1 MAKSSAEYYEVR
13 WRVSGSDEAWS
24 APQRVAP
31 AHEIVV
37 EDLDRTKTYEFEV
50 RAISACGAKSDW
62 VSGTH
67 TVPDVPAGNLRL
79 DEIKTEVDNAAADA
93 LAANQ
98 ELANIAS
105 DNILSQGEKPVVIR
119 DTNVI
124 TTEQAGIDAQ
134 ATAFGVTT
142 EKTAYDSA
150 VTALTTYLAT
160 LTTPVLW
167 SDLSGDTTIVGAT
180 FRSKFADVYTKRQA
194 LLNAIYAAAK
204 AKADNAQST
213 ANDATDLVS
222 QQPVLDPNFV
232 KGLTYWVPDGANQ
245 GWYAETGGNSP
256 NPKVSTYAVHAG
268 STITALNPSA
278 DADTALR
285 STTYAPVTQGRVVA
299 ASAQIKCLGANGR
312 AYVRLSWRNSS
323 QAEIATSDGNDAST
337 SSGVVSTSRVS
348 AVAPAGAVYVH
359 VEVVVIGHT
368 AGYWTYNSVT
378 CSDLPS
384 TLDDVPDSG
393 TYAKQ
398 TVRVQ
403 ELLDNPDFEV
413 SSTIIPPPGW
423 ALVGAPTASYFT
435 FSPYA
440 GSRSLHLA
448 CTAQFQGVR
457 ISRTLP
463 VTPGEKYLLQ
473 APCFQQ
479 GGTSLQMGLFYLDGT
494 GALVGSP
501 DVIYVSDTFWNGV
514 QSVTGTVPSGAVSM
528 YARFVNNTAGAA
540 DIYVDNVRLWRL
552 RSLDADI
559 YDGATYARIKGT
571 ELSSGIHRLGIAGS
585 GAKVGNQFNNP
596 NSLTL
601 NYGAVRSTTALTATS
616 AGAVSVSAFDYYAG
630 SASVHYNAVSNAVTG
645 LSQGSTYFI
654 YCRDAVPTGGTKTWL
669 ATTNVNALLQTYD
682 DIVVAGQVTIPTSG
696 SSGGGGGGLC
706 VCDDMLVAEGRHAGA
721 AEEGDLFDCM
731 DLPRR
736 GLEKFQRALHS
747 VERSAVECVRL
758 TTEHGAIWEGS
769 ASTPFDLVEG
779 GVEWAP
785 RMKGRQVVTDFGIE
799 AVVRVEHIGVRPVS
813 HIHLGGCSYAA
824 GRDARHRVYSHNLQ
838 WKP

>member
-1 MAKSSAEYYEVR
+1 VAKSSAEYYEVR
-13 WRVSGSDEAWS
+13 WRVSGSDESWS

-50 RAISACGAKSDW
+50 RAVSACGAKSDW

-79 DEIKTEVDNAAADA
+79 DDIKTEVDNAAADA

-150 VTALTTYLAT
+150 VTALTAYLAT

-167 SDLSGDTTIVGAT
+167 SDLSGDTTIVGTT
-180 FRSKFADVYTKRQA
+180 FRSKFADVYTTRQA

-204 AKADNAQST
+204 VSIDNSAP
-213 ANDATDLVS
+213 AHIINPGFDKDLWGWVAENDAAHWRTEQGTNGPNSGTTYYAVYTCNGTTSYLRNKGTI
-222 QQPVLDPNFV
+222 PVAKGQIV
-232 KGLTYWVPDGANQ
+232 KLTCKVRGIS
-245 GWYAETGGNSP
+245 SP
-256 NPKVSTYAVHAG
+256 NGTPSVRIVWQDGTYSDIGSKVTSGAIG
-268 STITALNPSA
+268 N
-278 DADTALR
+278 
-285 STTYAPVTQGRVVA
+285 VTQTLTV
-299 ASAQIKCLGANGR
+299 Q
-312 AYVRLSWRNSS
+312 
-323 QAEIATSDGNDAST
+323 D
-337 SSGVVSTSRVS
+337 
-348 AVAPAGAVYVH
+348 VAPADGVAVAS
-359 VEVVVIGHT
+359 IGSGGSS
-368 AGYWTYNSVT
+368 GYHNFDDVAWTYQPG
-378 CSDLPS
+378 DIDELPGS
-384 TLDDVPDSG
+384 NLRLG
-393 TYAKQ
+393 
-398 TVRVQ
+398 
-403 ELLDNPDFEV
+403 ENLLANGDFEQGSAYWKFGGIGGV
-413 SSTIIPPPGW
+413 YSNSALAYSGNYRMELANTNGTQFSYAVPVKSDGATID
-423 ALVGAPTASYFT
+423 AV
-435 FSPYA
+435 
-440 GSRSLHLA
+440 
-448 CTAQFQGVR
+448 
-457 ISRTLP
+457 P
-463 VTPGEKYLLQ
+463 VTPGETVVVAGYVYT
-473 APCFQQ
+473 P
-479 GGTSLQMGLFYLDGT
+479 GGNATCGIGIIYRDAS
-494 GALVGSP
+494 GAE
-501 DVIYVSDTFWNGV
+501 
-514 QSVTGTVPSGAVSM
+514 SVTPGFLDLGIPQPYKQFTFVHTVPAGAVSA
-528 YARFVNNTAGAA
+528 YIRPQTQPNGSVTT
-540 DIYVDNVRLWRL
+540 YVRWDQLVFSR
-552 RSLDADI
+552 A
-559 YDGATYARIKGT
+559 KGLLLT
-571 ELSSGIHRLGIAGS
+571 TPGS
-585 GAKVGNQFNNP
+585 GTKVGNQFNNP

-601 NYGAVRSTTALTATS
+601 NYGAVRSTTALSATS
-616 AGAVSVSAFDYYAG
+616 AGAVSVSAFTYYAG
-630 SASVHYNAVSNAVTG
+630 SASVPYNAVSNAVTG

-654 YCRDAVPTGGTKTWL
+654 YCHDQVPTGGTKTWL

-736 GLEKFQRALHS
+736 GLEKFQRALQS

-769 ASTPFDLVEG
+769 ASTPFDLIEG

-813 HIHLGGCSYAA
+813 HLHFGGCSYAA